1 MCLIQEWELKKN
13 LMRAGAALVALL
25 AGGTI
30 APAQQTQVADMG
42 TVEEIIVTGEKQARS
57 VQDTPTSVKVIGKEQ
72 IDNELLTS
80 LNDVLLRAANVAGRE
95 GRGFSIRGMDSWNV
109 SGAGSGSMATV
120 YVDGAVMPRRATAF
134 NSINMWDVKQVEI
147 LRGPQST
154 MQGRNALAGA
164 IIVTTEDPSFEY
176 KGKARLIVGE
186 RGRREYAAAV
196 GGGLVED
203 MLAFRLTAERADSDG
218 YIRNVTRNEHAD
230 YKRLENYRAKLLFTP
245 AGLPD
250 LVVKLNASHAKNF
263 LGENY
268 VDIST
273 PHPFKDRLAFFDA
286 ETRTKVGTDIATLD
300 ASYSLSP
307 AISLTALTTWSR
319 VKYNYKSDTDR
330 TASPIGT
337 GVLEDNARTLSQE
350 LRANLDFGGLTGVT
364 GLYYA
369 KSRTHDKSDT
379 DVGLSL
385 VNVGLARLLV
395 APPSQG
401 GFGLPQNLANNVM
414 ALYPSPYIQLRS
426 RQDTPEDVESY
437 ALFADATYEIT
448 DKLKLLGGFRWDK
461 EKQTRSVD
469 NVATI
474 LSTLP
479 NPASFTAPVSTI
491 VAGINAE
498 LARQARAASSSQPEK
513 SVDFG
518 AFLPKA
524 GITYEWTPDL
534 STSFVAQRGYRS
546 GGVMINTGRASVVEY
561 DPEYVWNYELS
572 LRSQWLDKRLTVN
585 ANAFYMDF
593 TDQQVSVQLSGS
605 VYDTQTEN
613 AGSSHLYGA
622 ELETN
627 YVISDALS
635 VYGSV
640 GYTRTKFD
648 DFTYGS
654 GLTARNLAGYEFRF
668 APRWTIAGGG
678 TWRDESGIYV
688 NVNANYTTDSYSEIA
703 IQNDRLNS
711 ARLLVGAKVGYET
724 EQFGVYAYVTN
735 LLDREYYSSRYV
747 NYQWANLGDPRA
759 FGLVGEVRF

>member
-1 MCLIQEWELKKN
+1 MYLIQEWELKKN

-30 APAQQTQVADMG
+30 TPAQQIQVAEAG

-72 IDNELLTS
+72 IENELLTS

-120 YVDGAVMPRRATAF
+120 YVDGAAMPRRAITF

-164 IIVTTEDPSFEY
+164 IIVTTEDPSFDY

-186 RGRREYAAAV
+186 GGRREYAAAV
-196 GGGLVED
+196 GGGLVEEV
-203 MLAFRLTAERADSDG
+203 LAFRLSAERADSDG

-263 LGENY
+263 LGENF

-286 ETRTKVGTDIATLD
+286 ETRTKVGTDMATLD
-300 ASYSLSP
+300 ANYSLSP
-307 AISLTALTTWSR
+307 EVSLTALTTWSL
-319 VKYNYKSDTDR
+319 VKYNYASDNDR
-330 TASPIGT
+330 TAKPEAT
-337 GVLEDNARTLSQE
+337 GVLGDRARSLSQE
-350 LRANLDFGGLTGVT
+350 VRANLDLGGLTGVA

-369 KSRTHDKSDT
+369 KSRSHDKSDT
-379 DVGLSL
+379 GVGLSL
-385 VNVGLARLLV
+385 ARAGLASLLV
-395 APPSQG
+395 APPAQG
-401 GFGLPQNLANNVM
+401 GYGLPQSLANSVI
-414 ALYPSPYIQLRS
+414 ALYPTDVRLRS
-426 RQDTPEDVESY
+426 LQDTPEDVESY
-437 ALFADATYEIT
+437 ALFADATYAVT

-469 NVATI
+469 NRVTI
-474 LSTLP
+474 LSALP
-479 NPASFTAPVSTI
+479 NPAGFTAPVSTI
-491 VAGINAE
+491 ITGINGE
-498 LARQARAASSSQPEK
+498 LARQARAASSTQPEK

-524 GITYEWTPDL
+524 GVTYEWTPDL

-546 GGVMINTGRASVVEY
+546 GGVMINTARASVVEY

-593 TDQQVSVQLSGS
+593 KDQQVSIQLSGN

-622 ELETN
+622 ELETS
-627 YVISDALS
+627 YIVSDALS

-648 DFTYGS
+648 DFSYGS

-678 TWRDESGIYV
+678 TWRDESGLYV

-703 IQNDRLNS
+703 IQDDRLNS

-735 LLDREYYSSRYV
+735 LLNRDYYSSRYV

-759 FGLVGEVRF
+759 FGVVGEVRF